1 MANIIVQ
8 GKEYNNVPAVRLPA
22 VGGGSATFYESGGG
36 GVIAQP
42 ITITENGV
50 YTAPEDTAYTP
61 VTVQVSS
68 PTPTLQSKTVNPT
81 TSQQTVSPD
90 YGYDGLSSVTVN
102 AMPIGSATTPY
113 TEIVENPVISVN
125 GNGLIEAVVQH
136 RESVTPT
143 VVAGYVASGTAGD
156 VDVDGYST
164 HQLSTQAGTTIAP
177 TESQQTAVA
186 SGKYTTGAVLVGA
199 ISSSYVGSG
208 ITRRDSTDLSASGD
222 TVTVPSG
229 YYANS
234 SSKAVSSGSAT
245 TPATTISPSVNI
257 SVSNSGLITAT
268 AQDYEDITPT
278 VVAGYV
284 SSGTSGRVDVDAYD
298 TYQLPTQSATTITP
312 STVSQTAVTAGKY
325 TTGAITVDPIPSQ
338 YIVPTGTI
346 SITNNGTVDVTQ
358 YASADVSIP
367 ATSTSYLGTNPV
379 KIADY
384 ATQTVALSSTS
395 FATWTPSTTYTTIY
409 ASSNVGTAVLDM
421 VNYNYNI
428 VWFFDIEYKYDGTES
443 SASKAL
449 RTCQSLQQ
457 AIYKSPST
465 TANLQSQKYNGNY
478 CSTLFTAG
486 LISYYNAS
494 SAQKLTYTSSVVA
507 YLNATAATFSSSSSN
522 TPTLTVKTP
531 SIRFVCNNTYLSTAN
546 CAKIDKANT
555 KFTLRGE
562 LWRVDKD
569 SVMQGMYRN
578 IVELYNS

>member
-1 MANIIVQ
+1 MAVSKVILNGTTLMDVTQ
-8 GKEYNNVPAVRLPA
+8 KTVT
-22 VGGGSATFYESGGG
+22 SATMLDG
-36 GVIAQP
+36 
-42 ITITENGV
+42 
-50 YTAPEDTAYTP
+50 YTALKNDGTSITGEYVAPSFST
-61 VTVQVSS
+61 
-68 PTPTLQSKTVNPT
+68 QSKSETYTPT
-81 TSQQTVSPD
+81 TSQQTATITPD
-90 YGYDGLSSVTVN
+90 NGYDGLSSVNVTVN
-102 AMPIGSATTPY
+102 AMPLGSATTPY
-113 TEIVENPVISVN
+113 TQIEPEIY
-125 GNGLIEAVVQH
+125 IE
-136 RESVTPT
+136 
-143 VVAGYVASGTAGD
+143 
-156 VDVDGYST
+156 VDD
-164 HQLSTQAGTTIAP
+164 
-177 TESQQTAVA
+177 
-186 SGKYTTGAVLVGA
+186 
-199 ISSSYVGSG
+199 
-208 ITRRDSTDLSASGD
+208 
-222 TVTVPSG
+222 
-229 YYANS
+229 
-234 SSKAVSSGSAT
+234 SSGFIMAS
-245 TPATTISPSVNI
+245 IQERGS
-257 SVSNSGLITAT
+257 
-268 AQDYEDITPT
+268 ITPT

-284 SSGTSGRVDVDAYD
+284 SAGISGDYD
-298 TYQLPTQSATTITP
+298 IEAERGYQLSTQAATTITP
-312 STVSQTAVTAGKY
+312 TTSSQTAVSAGKF
-325 TTGAITVDPIPSQ
+325 TTGAITVNPIPSQ

-358 YASADVSIP
+358 YASANVSIP
-367 ATSTSYLGTNPV
+367 ATSTCYLGTNPV

-409 ASSNVGTAVLDM
+409 ASSDVGTAVLDL

-457 AIYKSPST
+457 SIYKIPSGLSY
-465 TANLQSQKYNGNY
+465 LQSKNYNGNY
-478 CSTLFTAG
+478 CATLFTAG
-486 LISYYNAS
+486 LIDYYNAS
-494 SAQKLTYTSSVVA
+494 SAPKLTYTLAVGA